1 MKKIHCTCIYAGQG
15 LASLLPTTTL
25 SGLTCYYVMCVTLE
39 EFKYQGPLIRLTL
52 ISSPSLCI
60 CNINSYSQQLRCK
73 SIGTRATLIREI
85 SLSLGIVS
93 LVVLLVL
100 GVIGAESRQ
109 NLFVGLKEYM
119 TGLQLYLWTEIRY
132 WIFLREN
139 EQNDCSS
146 S

>member
-1 MKKIHCTCIYAGQG
+1 
-15 LASLLPTTTL
+15 
-25 SGLTCYYVMCVTLE
+25 MCVTLE
-39 EFKYQGPLIRLTL
+39 EFLRPKYQGPLIRLKL

-100 GVIGAESRQ
+100 RVIGAESRQ
-109 NLFVGLKEYM
+109 NLFVGLKEYNSICGPKFGIGFL
-119 TGLQLYLWTEIRY
+119 TGSV
-132 WIFLREN
+132 FLREN
-139 EQNDCSS
+139 EQNGCSS